1 MPPNKDLNDWL
12 GDLRWQ
18 GYPRLEPIRDT
29 ASRVE
34 AEPEPAPKGR
44 TVTTARVEA
53 LARENEGL
61 RAKIETLAGLV
72 TEFERRLSEAS
83 SAYEGAALESDS
95 ARRSVELENARLTG
109 ELESARAELARRE
122 ARELAREA
130 DLSLERDRRADAEKA
145 LFEARRRIN
154 DMEPELTATR
164 NKGAELSGS
173 ISELRR
179 QAAAS
184 NERLLQAKTLTDQ
197 DVQILRTE
205 MREFLARF
213 HRIQDTFAEP
223 PSGEPQ

>member
-72 TEFERRLSEAS
+72 TEFERRLSRSE
-83 SAYEGAALESDS
+83 E
-95 ARRSVELENARLTG
+95 RRVGKECRL
-109 ELESARAELARRE
+109 
-122 ARELAREA
+122 
-130 DLSLERDRRADAEKA
+130 
-145 LFEARRRIN
+145 
-154 DMEPELTATR
+154 
-164 NKGAELSGS
+164 
-173 ISELRR
+173 
-179 QAAAS
+179 
-184 NERLLQAKTLTDQ
+184 
-197 DVQILRTE
+197 
-205 MREFLARF
+205 
-213 HRIQDTFAEP
+213 
-223 PSGEPQ
+223 